1 VALARDLGRP
11 LPLQRVG
18 GFVAYVHG
26 RTRFFDERIHMA
38 IKEGPCQVVVVGAG
52 YDDRAHRFAAPQA
65 RFIEV
70 DHPATQA
77 DKRARLDRLGVDTS
91 GIVYLSADVEQES
104 LSEPLAA
111 ELEPDVPTLFVCES
125 ILPYLQRASA
135 KALLRALSEASGGM
149 AQLAADV
156 PIIPTRL
163 NGQVTFYSFRLFARL
178 AGEPVRT
185 TFSPAEV
192 AAFLDGAGWCE
203 TQRITGKELGMP
215 AGRAEWLFVV
225 AGPGVHG

>member
-1 VALARDLGRP
+1 
-11 LPLQRVG
+11 
-18 GFVAYVHG
+18 
-26 RTRFFDERIHMA
+26 
-38 IKEGPCQVVVVGAG
+38 
-52 YDDRAHRFAAPQA
+52 
-65 RFIEV
+65 
-70 DHPATQA
+70 
-77 DKRARLDRLGVDTS
+77 
-91 GIVYLSADVEQES
+91 

-125 ILPYLQRASA
+125 VLPYLQRASA
-135 KALLRALSEASGGM
+135 KALLRVLSEASGGM

-185 TFSPAEV
+185 TLSPAEV